1 MPKRPI
7 RKKYPLVMKKLA
19 ENSIPF
25 KGMNHRRHRTMVKKN
40 DNKLITKKNILEK
53 INKKESNKL
62 IKSF

>member
-1 MPKRPI
+1 
-7 RKKYPLVMKKLA
+7 MKELA